1 MNIYLDRF
9 PELTKELNNI
19 IKEEVNINLNMM
31 ESQYHYELI
40 KLCEKW
46 EKSIA
51 FCSVGDASIG
61 YETAARELREIVEDE
76 KNSNF

>member
-31 ESQYHYELI
+31 EGQLYYKLR
-40 KLCEKW
+40 KLCNRW
-46 EKSIA
+46 EGMLG
-51 FCSVGDASIG
+51 SVGDTSIG
-61 YETAARELREIVEDE
+61 FEQAARELREVIEDE
-76 KNSNF
+76 TNSDL